1 MHALATP
8 GSPEK
13 IQAMIE
19 RAARREP
26 LFNTNDPMGEFMASL
41 PHEPPDLDEGIDV
54 YAELE
59 RLSRPK
65 SR

>member
-1 MHALATP
+1 MHALAVP

-26 LFNTNDPMGEFMASL
+26 LFQTDDPMAEFLASVTD
-41 PHEPPDLDEGIDV
+41 EPPDLDEGIDV

-59 RLSRPK
+59 RLSRP
-65 SR
+65 R